1 MPVEIPL
8 NPAGERFVSV
18 NVGPETFIFRSYYTY
33 GADSHWLL
41 DIRNS
46 QNQPLI
52 SGINL
57 VRGAN
62 NLLKGRGDILNGYQL
77 FLVVYQGSEKDLNAP
92 GNSMALIWFNH
103 NEENPFLDQDPMD
116 TIGSMGGVMGSFD
129 MDRLNQR
136 FLQ

>member
-8 NPAGERFVSV
+8 SPAGERFVTV
-18 NVGPETFIFRSYYTY
+18 NVGPEIFIFRTYYTY

-57 VRGAN
+57 VRGAD
-62 NLLKGRGDILNGYQL
+62 NLLKGRGDTLEGYQL
-77 FLVVYQGSEKDLNAP
+77 YLVVHRGSEKDLNAP
-92 GNSMALIWFNH
+92 GNTMALIWFNPG
-103 NEENPFLDQDPMD
+103 EVNPFLPQDPME
-116 TIGSMGGVMGSFD
+116 TIGSD
-129 MDRLNQR
+129 MLNYA